1 MPVEA
6 NLDVLLD
13 KAYEN
18 VALGELAQAPVA
30 ALAGV
35 TDADA
40 DLLYQAFRVKT
51 IGDLGRNKFFR
62 AAYALVTLVDGGAK

>member
-6 NLDVLLD
+6 NLDVVLD

-18 VALGELAQAPVA
+18 VGLGELVHAPVA

-35 TDADA
+35 SDADA

-62 AAYALVTLVDGGAK
+62 AAQALVTLVDGGAK